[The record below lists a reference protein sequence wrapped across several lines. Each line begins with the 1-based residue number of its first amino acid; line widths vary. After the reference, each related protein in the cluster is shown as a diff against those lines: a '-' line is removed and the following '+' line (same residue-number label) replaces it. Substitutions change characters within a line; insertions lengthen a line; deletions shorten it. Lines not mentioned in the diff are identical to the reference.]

1 MIQVFQSSLNA
12 QTIVEQKTSKLFH
25 LDASGKLV
33 YEKDS
38 LGNRLPDFSYVGY
51 HSGEKSI
58 PKVPVMITL
67 EAKQDDNTVHIQKA
81 LDELGEI
88 SPDKNGI
95 RGALLLKKG
104 VYRVSGELTISHSGI
119 VLRGEGNGTDG
130 TIIIATGYDD
140 FKYKRT
146 LISIGAKSNILEP
159 HTSHKFPD
167 TNRIT
172 LIESSKQAIVDD
184 FVPIGGN
191 SFEVVS
197 TLDYKLG
204 DKIVV
209 YRPSTQEWIS
219 SIGCDKLE
227 ARWAGIRDIRWIK
240 DGDAP
245 GFYYQRLGYDNQYRI
260 LKKEDESW
268 EDFEKRIPLSEDN
281 KKFDFTLQWKAGD
294 YDFYFERRITKIKG
308 NRIYID
314 IPIVHTMEAAYGG
327 GEIYHYKTPSRITEV
342 GIENLRLIS
351 EFATPT
357 SGHPY
362 GNPEQTGTAE
372 IHAWN
377 GIHIKN
383 NTDNTWVRNITG
395 NYFGWSLISA
405 SGKRATIQDCV
416 NLGHASEISGG
427 RRYPFMVDGQLNLV
441 QRCIAFEGRH
451 EFVTQK
457 KTAGPNVFVDCIGFN
472 SKQHSGPHH
481 RYSVGTLYDNV
492 KSEKPM
498 ESRFRGNSGT
508 GHGWA
513 GTQTCF
519 YNCVAPEFLVEEPP
533 GGISWVIGSSRE
545 DEKDMRVEPSS
556 LYYQQV
562 IDRLGK
568 AGLNRLTIKEQFE
581 HMGEYLWVKERL
593 SKEKAEESN

>member
-104 VYRVSGELTISHSGI
+104 IYRVSGELTISHSGI

-294 YDFYFERRITKIKG
+294 YDFYFERSITKIKG

-362 GNPEQTGTAE
+362 GNPEKTGTAE

-472 SKQHSGPHH
+472 SKQHSGPHN

>member
-1 MIQVFQSSLNA
+1 MMQVFQLSLIA

-25 LDASGKLV
+25 LDASGKLI

-58 PKVPVMITL
+58 PKVPVLMTL
-67 EAKQDDNTVHIQKA
+67 EAKQDDNTAHIQNA

-104 VYRVSGELTISHSGI
+104 IYRVSGELTISHSGL

-130 TIIIATGYDD
+130 TIIIATGFDD

-146 LISIGAKSNILEP
+146 LISIGAKSDTLEP

-167 TNRIT
+167 NNRIS
-172 LIESSKQAIVDD
+172 LIESSKQAIIDD
-184 FVPIGGN
+184 FVPVGSN
-191 SFEVVS
+191 SFELGS
-197 TLDYKLG
+197 ISDYKVG

-227 ARWAGIRDIRWIK
+227 ARWAGIRDVRWIK

-245 GFYYQRLGYDNQYRI
+245 GFYYQRLGYDQQYRL
-260 LKKEDESW
+260 LKKDDESW
-268 EDFEKRIPLSEDN
+268 EDFVKRIPLSKDGEQ
-281 KKFDFTLQWKAGD
+281 FDFTRQWESGE
-294 YDFYFERRITKIKG
+294 YDFYFERSITKIKG

-314 IPIVHTMEAAYGG
+314 IPIVHSMEAVYGG
-327 GEIYHYKTPSRITEV
+327 GAIYHYKTPGRITEV

-351 EFATPT
+351 EFATPI

-377 GIHIKN
+377 GIHITN
-383 NTDNTWVRNITG
+383 NTENTWVSNITG
-395 NYFGWSLISA
+395 NYFGWSLVTA

-416 NLGHASEISGG
+416 NLGHASKISGG

-441 QRCIAFEGRH
+441 QRCITFEGRH

-457 KTAGPNVFVDCIGFN
+457 KTPGPNVFVDCIGFN
-472 SKQHSGPHH
+472 SKSHAGPHH
-481 RYSVGTLYDNV
+481 RYSIGTLYDNV

-519 YNCVAPEFLVEEPP
+519 YNCVAPEFIVETPP
-533 GGISWVIGSSRE
+533 GGISWVIGSGRE
-545 DEKDMRVEPSS
+545 NQKDMRVEPAS

-568 AGLNRLTIKEQFE
+568 AGLNRLATKEQFD
-581 HMGEYLWVKERL
+581 HMGEYLWVGVRL
-593 SKEKAEESN
+593 YNEKVE

>member
-58 PKVPVMITL
+58 PKVPVMMTL
-67 EAKQDDNTVHIQKA
+67 EAKQDDNTEHIQNA
-81 LDELGEI
+81 LDKLGEI

-104 VYRVSGELTISHSGI
+104 IYSVSGKLTISHCGV

-130 TIIIATGYDD
+130 TIIVATGYDD
-140 FKYKRT
+140 YKYKRT
-146 LISIGAKSNILEP
+146 LITVGQPDTLEP
-159 HTSHKFPD
+159 HTSHRFPD
-167 TNRIT
+167 TNRIS

-184 FVPIGGN
+184 FVPIGSH

-197 TLDYKLG
+197 ALDYKPG

-209 YRPSTQEWIS
+209 YRPSTPEWIS

-227 ARWAGIRDIRWIK
+227 ARWAGINNIRWIK
-240 DGDAP
+240 DGVAP
-245 GFYYQRLGYDNQYRI
+245 GFYYQRTGHDNYSI
-260 LKKEDESW
+260 LIKDNESW
-268 EDFEKRIPLSEDN
+268 EEFVKRIPLSEDN

-327 GEIYHYKTPSRITEV
+327 GEIYHYKTPSRITEE

-357 SGHPY
+357 SGHPF
-362 GNPEQTGTAE
+362 GNPEQTGTE
-372 IHAWN
+372 I
-377 GIHIKN
+377 G
-383 NTDNTWVRNITG
+383 
-395 NYFGWSLISA
+395 
-405 SGKRATIQDCV
+405 RAHV
-416 NLGHASEISGG
+416 
-427 RRYPFMVDGQLNLV
+427 
-441 QRCIAFEGRH
+441 
-451 EFVTQK
+451 
-457 KTAGPNVFVDCIGFN
+457 
-472 SKQHSGPHH
+472 
-481 RYSVGTLYDNV
+481 
-492 KSEKPM
+492 
-498 ESRFRGNSGT
+498 
-508 GHGWA
+508 
-513 GTQTCF
+513 
-519 YNCVAPEFLVEEPP
+519 
-533 GGISWVIGSSRE
+533 
-545 DEKDMRVEPSS
+545 
-556 LYYQQV
+556 
-562 IDRLGK
+562 
-568 AGLNRLTIKEQFE
+568 
-581 HMGEYLWVKERL
+581 
-593 SKEKAEESN
+593 

>member
-51 HSGEKSI
+51 HSGDKSI

-67 EAKQDDNTVHIQKA
+67 EAKQDDNTVHIQNA
-81 LDELGEI
+81 LDKLGEI
-88 SPDKNGI
+88 APDKNGI

-104 VYRVSGELTISHSGI
+104 IYRVSGELTISHSGI

-281 KKFDFTLQWKAGD
+281 KKFDFTLQWKDGE
-294 YDFYFERRITKIKG
+294 YDFWFERRITKIEE

-314 IPIVHTMEAAYGG
+314 IPIVHSMEVAYGG
-327 GEIYHYKTPSRITEV
+327 GSIYHYKTPSRITEV

>member
-51 HSGEKSI
+51 HSGDKSI

-104 VYRVSGELTISHSGI
+104 IYRVSGELTISHSGI

>member
-51 HSGEKSI
+51 HSGDKSI

-88 SPDKNGI
+88 FPDKNGI